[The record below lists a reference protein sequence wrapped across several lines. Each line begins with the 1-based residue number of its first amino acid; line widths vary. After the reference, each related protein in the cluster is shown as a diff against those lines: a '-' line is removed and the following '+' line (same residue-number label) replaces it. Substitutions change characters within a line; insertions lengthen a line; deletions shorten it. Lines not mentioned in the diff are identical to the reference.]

1 MKTAYLGIDL
11 LKPVLDALLA
21 EGCEILKLFSC
32 PVDNVTE
39 FNTAVLR
46 TAVELGIP
54 HTLTRISAAD
64 LEALAAIGLPED

>member
-21 EGCEILKLFSC
+21 EGCEMLKLFTC

-39 FNTAVLR
+39 FNTAVIQ
-46 TAVELGIP
+46 TAEGRGIP
-54 HTLTRISAAD
+54 YTLSRITAAD
-64 LEALAAIGLPED
+64 LCSEG